1 MVDFKPH
8 KLVDTISAL
17 KNMHGIDRVLLSEEI
32 FLFQSMAKIFGKIL
46 NNSNNKSYLI

>member
-17 KNMHGIDRVLLSEEI
+17 KNMHWIDRVLLSEEI
-32 FLFQSMAKIFGKIL
+32 FSVPINGENIWENIKQQ
-46 NNSNNKSYLI
+46 

>member
-17 KNMHGIDRVLLSEEI
+17 ENMHGIDRVLLSEEI
-32 FLFQSMAKIFGKIL
+32 SSVPINGENIWENIKQQ
-46 NNSNNKSYLI
+46 